1 MGTDLQDSR
10 IYGGYHRSPNIGFF
24 TLRAF
29 SSVAA
34 LLVTTSFAGAQ
45 VSDDVVKIGVLTD
58 LKSDEFGPGRRRWPI
73 AR

>member
-1 MGTDLQDSR
+1 MKPR
-10 IYGGYHRSPNIGFF
+10 YFM
-24 TLRAF
+24 RAI